1 MFLYYVCY
9 FERFTKLRIIRNLS
23 ISNRLNNLNV
33 GNLRIVQ
40 QNGLIGVKYYSGR
53 MMGDC

>member
-9 FERFTKLRIIRNLS
+9 FDGFAKLRIIRNLS

-33 GNLRIVQ
+33 DNLRIVQ
-40 QNGLIGVKYYSGR
+40 QNGLIGIK
-53 MMGDC
+53 

>member
-9 FERFTKLRIIRNLS
+9 FDRFIKLRIIRILS

-33 GNLRIVQ
+33 DNLRIVQ
-40 QNGLIGVKYYSGR
+40 QNGLIGIK
-53 MMGDC
+53 

>member
-9 FERFTKLRIIRNLS
+9 FDRFTKLRIIRNVS

-33 GNLRIVQ
+33 DNLRIAQ
-40 QNGLIGVKYYSGR
+40 QNGLIGVK
-53 MMGDC
+53 

>member
-9 FERFTKLRIIRNLS
+9 FDGFTNLRMIRNLS

-33 GNLRIVQ
+33 E
-40 QNGLIGVKYYSGR
+40 KYE
-53 MMGDC
+53 

>member
-9 FERFTKLRIIRNLS
+9 FDRFTNLRIIRNLS

-33 GNLRIVQ
+33 DNLRIVQ
-40 QNGLIGVKYYSGR
+40 QNGLIGIK
-53 MMGDC
+53 

>member
-40 QNGLIGVKYYSGR
+40 QNGLIGVK
-53 MMGDC
+53 